1 MQRCTCGAEQVR
13 EDITLYIRH
22 DRISMA
28 YAADILN
35 KQENGSV
42 STIYLSQWQD
52 VSKEEMEGWIPMMSE
67 EQRDKQLAMME
78 HVQVDT
84 LENQIIRSMIQE
96 EASFY
101 FAGVK
106 SLEDTCHV
114 IQNRVSLYL
123 SETKH

>member
-1 MQRCTCGAEQVR
+1 
-13 EDITLYIRH
+13 
-22 DRISMA
+22 
-28 YAADILN
+28 
-35 KQENGSV
+35 
-42 STIYLSQWQD
+42 
-52 VSKEEMEGWIPMMSE
+52 MMSE